1 MKNFFLVL
9 LMIIWSTLTFV
20 QGTEID
26 SKEFDT
32 YINRAISDAGI
43 AGMGIAIV
51 SDDSIIFTNGY
62 GYADIQNKLPFT
74 PNTVMNIAS
83 ISKTFVGVAIM
94 HAVENNLLNLD
105 DDVNNILPFTV
116 LNPNSPESIITL
128 RHLMSH
134 MSGIQDENTVYG
146 ACYHY
151 GGDSPTPLGEFL
163 EDYLSPNGKNYSK
176 NNFIDNKP
184 GEKFEY
190 SNIGAGLAGYIVEIV
205 TGKPLNVITR
215 EIIFEPLGMHNTC
228 WFLSEMAISKHSK
241 LYESTENNTV
251 LKEIQLYGLTTYPDG
266 GVRTTITDLSYY
278 LLCIMNNGSYRE
290 KRILKEASIVDMLT
304 PDYIDSYTKFWEKG
318 EEIGHGGRDPGVS
331 TRMFFDPKENRGII
345 IFINTSSYG
354 NFKKAEKKIYEFG
367 KSILLFINNNK
378 K

>member
-94 HAVENNLLNLD
+94 HAVENYLLNLD

-331 TRMFFDPKENRGII
+331 TRMSFDPKEKRGII

>member
-1 MKNFFLVL
+1 MINFFLVL

-146 ACYHY
+146 ASYHY

-163 EDYLSPNGKNYSK
+163 EDYL
-176 NNFIDNKP
+176 
-184 GEKFEY
+184 KFQR
-190 SNIGAGLAGYIVEIV
+190 
-205 TGKPLNVITR
+205 PLH
-215 EIIFEPLGMHNTC
+215 FYC
-228 WFLSEMAISKHSK
+228 FFLSRLPS
-241 LYESTENNTV
+241 
-251 LKEIQLYGLTTYPDG
+251 
-266 GVRTTITDLSYY
+266 
-278 LLCIMNNGSYRE
+278 
-290 KRILKEASIVDMLT
+290 
-304 PDYIDSYTKFWEKG
+304 
-318 EEIGHGGRDPGVS
+318 
-331 TRMFFDPKENRGII
+331 
-345 IFINTSSYG
+345 
-354 NFKKAEKKIYEFG
+354 
-367 KSILLFINNNK
+367 
-378 K
+378 

>member
-146 ACYHY
+146 SSYHY

-228 WFLSEMAISKHSK
+228 SFLSEMEISKHSK

-290 KRILKEASIVDMLT
+290 KRILKETSIVDMLT

-331 TRMFFDPKENRGII
+331 TRMFFDPKEKRGII

-354 NFKKAEKKIYEFG
+354 NFKKAEKYIYEFG